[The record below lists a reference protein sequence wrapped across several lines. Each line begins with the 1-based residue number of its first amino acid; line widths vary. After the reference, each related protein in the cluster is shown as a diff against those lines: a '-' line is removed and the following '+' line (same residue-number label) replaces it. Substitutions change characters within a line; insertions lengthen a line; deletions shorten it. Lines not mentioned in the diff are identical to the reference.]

1 LRPLGDVSI
10 FRAMNDQQ
18 AKILLQAFEPNG
30 SPAEASLYVEPPD
43 GLPGQLADEL
53 LDTAET
59 NRKFLLIGGRGLGKS
74 ATLRRVGR
82 LLGERD
88 VAIAVEIDLDRMGI
102 GAMSVGAFDLT
113 YVIGL
118 AILARLPKGSER
130 TGLGERLL
138 EAYGGAQKKSLGELD
153 EILSGVAG
161 FAVAAS
167 ELAVD
172 SATVPGGAAGV
183 KAAAVLAAPVARAG
197 IKGFVRLVSRLSGEI
212 PLVAESSPE
221 GRGVL
226 GATAAIAAAARAHFQ
241 DRPLVVLLDGLE
253 KVNGGGL
260 ERVEELFEH
269 TQLMANGAWNAL
281 IAAPPAVL
289 STANAL
295 QSMGFETRPV
305 LGFVGHPEAMHELL
319 RKRLTLAGG
328 DVYETTD
335 SDGLSRLVAASGGSP
350 RSALW
355 MAYYAVRAMRH
366 QKAAALTGAAIDEG
380 IARLSTELN
389 SGLSDEDLQTL
400 AEIATRRRPNE
411 RATRMFASERILAQP
426 PARPGAPHT
435 YDIHPLLRAQV
446 EEWRIESGQ
455 RP

>member
-1 LRPLGDVSI
+1 
-10 FRAMNDQQ
+10 MNDQQ
-18 AKILLQAFEPNG
+18 AKILLQAFDPNG

-82 LLGERD
+82 LLARRD
-88 VAIAVEIDLDRMGI
+88 VAVCVEIDLDRMGI
-102 GAMSVGAFDLT
+102 GAMSVGAFDLV

-118 AILARLPKGSER
+118 ALLARLPKGADR
-130 TGLGERLL
+130 TRLGEKLL
-138 EAYGGAQKKSLGELD
+138 KAYAGDNQKSLGKLD

-161 FAVAAS
+161 FAVTAGA
-167 ELAVD
+167 LAVD
-172 SATVPGGAAGV
+172 AATVPGGAAGV
-183 KAAAVLAAPVARAG
+183 QAAAELATPVAQAG
-197 IKGFVRLVSRLSGEI
+197 VRGLVRLVSRMAGDI
-212 PLVAESSPE
+212 PVVAESSPE
-221 GRGVL
+221 GQGIL
-226 GATAAIAAAARAHFQ
+226 GATSAIVAAVRSRND

-260 ERVEELFEH
+260 KRVEELFEH

-305 LGFVGHPEAMHELL
+305 LGFVGQPEAMRRLL
-319 RKRLTLAGG
+319 RLRLELAGG
-328 DVYETTD
+328 DVAETTD
-335 SDGLSRLVAASGGSP
+335 RDGLSRIVESSGGSP

-366 QKAAALTGAAIDEG
+366 LKAATLTAVAIDQG

-411 RATRMFASERILAQP
+411 RATRLFASERILAQP

-435 YDIHPLLRAQV
+435 YDIHPLLREQV
-446 EEWRIESGQ
+446 EEWRRESGQ
-455 RP
+455 GP